1 MADLGRQLADLLY
14 GESQQPKETTG
25 QKIARRLT
33 GAGET
38 AATIGTGLLG
48 SVPAGL
54 AGLSQLIPTRGRAPD
69 VNRAAQKVE
78 DVQSALTY
86 LPRTE
91 TGQRYLQ
98 NTAGAL
104 ETLGA
109 PAEYLGEKALQY
121 TGSPGVATAANVLLD
136 PVNFIGLPGSGKAT
150 VAATKAAG
158 RAAMAAPRVA
168 AEMAGDILAPK
179 SRFESQRGAIKMKGG
194 NWLAGEVETAVDPL
208 KPRGPKE
215 SDREWILQ
223 HAQNQRE
230 LGQDP
235 SRILAG
241 LEAIPKNEALDRW
254 IDKKLGGYI
263 KNEMGTPEDPV
274 RKLADQG
281 IIHFQNLRE
290 FDVEYMSP
298 SLKRHRR
305 LAGFPEEGYASTDL
319 GRAWEA
325 ATDKNLMFSQAGD
338 YQGSDAP
345 GILSRNP
352 WLEKVPGETP
362 VYETAAR
369 FDTRDLG
376 FDHLIDVLKEDLAT
390 GRIRPEQLEKMSM
403 EQAVRRAHQY
413 DQEMAE
419 KAAKATAAARE
430 GLPVYKEYPQGYR
443 WIELNKPGAF
453 AAESD
458 TMGHSVRGYEPP
470 KGHPDWTEGSGD
482 AGSLSYGLGGWEAI
496 KHGDAK
502 VYSLVD
508 SKGSPH
514 VTVEIGRG
522 KHPIGYSFKG
532 ASDEFPKT
540 FDYNLTSDPEF
551 PMPTREQK
559 QAILTR
565 AAELHKSNETMD
577 RMQAFQNAAN
587 EIIGEL
593 PSRINQIKGK
603 SNRAPKE
610 DYLPFV
616 QDFVRSG
623 RWSDIRDIQNAGMR
637 PTSSVFSEGELKML
651 RDLGETNIPP
661 ALSGVDIQRLHNLI
675 NPEGKRLIYDARGNI
690 VGDETRRGYAD
701 GGAVMPAAEIGGGE
715 FVRVAEKYGL
725 GSDNA
730 TLNRIVQLVNKGM
743 SLDQA
748 AKKLASKSRVR
759 ISDNPDTMR
768 LELATGGAVKMVA
781 GGLTAAK
788 GAAKTAAKGAAK
800 AVKEEKLSVPY
811 DIPRAPAKTKE
822 EIRPIAQRMAEQM
835 TGEFVRPDPKVSKN
849 PAGKTY
855 QQFLMEKELEGRH
868 QYRKTKDVPEP
879 EAADIEK
886 QQGMVKFGIS
896 GDTTMADTELLRA
909 GPYQMEDAV
918 PLHGGPRF
926 PLGGEGAWASNN
938 PIAANVQKRIGEMS
952 HFFDAPVLGQYMTMG
967 PAGSMFAQHLA
978 DANLQAIDLS
988 KMTKS
993 QIEQFNKLIREGN
1006 KKSGPRPT
1014 FPGIQDKNEAYLWM
1028 AFDPKLRIHFNEL
1041 MQKPTVTGALNLPD
1055 GRIILDAVTEPELR
1069 NKEIMTSGL
1078 SQFQFDPSIR
1088 PEDIPL
1094 SMHPTYTHLIPMK
1107 QGAPVTRTRYP
1118 TPAELEF
1125 SDVANFIR
1133 QNYPAKEFTRTMQT
1147 SSPRQLIDQQ
1157 AIDEIKMFEE
1167 FMKQYTGKKKGGAVK
1182 KQAGGAIKAAA
1193 KAVKPSAEQAA
1204 KMASQQAEMAL
1215 KNRAMQELKAQFED
1229 LPLGQQPQG
1238 WMSPERLQQ
1247 KIEEIRRREATPVG
1261 GQIPLMQAGGAVKAA
1276 ARAASKAARLSAD
1289 EAKAM
1294 EAEARALAAQ
1304 VRERS
1309 KAFRASGADQLSDEV
1324 LAQNRADSMRV
1335 SELMARVEEARKPEV
1350 KIIER
1355 KEPSWYADMTPTQ
1368 KKALQGLQD
1377 WQGGGFSLRPSSES
1391 LIQSAQSHFNDFE
1404 VAPGVRSVPLS
1415 AVGPLTGYNSPKD
1428 VRRIADLRAQIEQ
1441 SKEIEPIFVGIDPSG
1456 QAYVME
1462 GQHRSRAFQSM
1473 GLPNIPARVVVDFS
1487 APVKKAIGGAVKKV
1501 KFTDNLDAMR
1511 LAVQKRK

>member
-54 AGLSQLIPTRGRAPD
+54 AGLTQLIPTRGRAPD

-158 RAAMAAPRVA
+158 RAAMAAPRA
-168 AEMAGDILAPK
+168 AGDILSEALTPA
-179 SRFESQRGAIKMKGG
+179 SRFESQRGAINLGGQFEPQSTLGLVSRADQAAAALPRQKGTG
-194 NWLAGEVETAVDPL
+194 AEFL
-208 KPRGPKE
+208 
-215 SDREWILQ
+215 
-223 HAQNQRE
+223 RE
-230 LGQDP
+230 LQKTPGVSPAELED
-235 SRILAG
+235 RG
-241 LEAIPKNEALDRW
+241 LTAALSSMGKVTKNDFLKALEDNPPV
-254 IDKKLGGYI
+254 KFEEVQLGGREPWRVQLDLLENRGI
-263 KNEMGTPEDPV
+263 WNLSPEE
-274 RKLADQG
+274 K
-281 IIHFQNLRE
+281 
-290 FDVEYMSP
+290 VEYQRLMD
-298 SLKRHRR
+298 RR
-305 LAGFPEEGYASTDL
+305 IE
-319 GRAWEA
+319 
-325 ATDKNLMFSQAGD
+325 
-338 YQGSDAP
+338 
-345 GILSRNP
+345 
-352 WLEKVPGETP
+352 
-362 VYETAAR
+362 
-369 FDTRDLG
+369 
-376 FDHLIDVLKEDLAT
+376 
-390 GRIRPEQLEKMSM
+390 
-403 EQAVRRAHQY
+403 
-413 DQEMAE
+413 
-419 KAAKATAAARE
+419 E
-430 GLPVYKEYPQGYR
+430 GLPAEEAPAKFQDYSIPGGENYREILLTLPTSKSPTDAELASFAKQFLQKEFDAKGEMFADSQQRIDDMKSDIFAWTDLWSDAAKEHFNLEDWGFIRPGQKRESKSDYRTPHWNQPNVLAHARISDRTGPNGEKILHVEEVQSDWHQQGRKGGYKTGKEEDQIKAINKEYDRLTARRRELYKQAEEMPDGGPEFIRVMNEANDITPQLMRLQTQADELRMASREGVPDAPFKKNWHELMMRRLVNYAAENGYDR
-443 WIELNKPGAF
+443 IAITPGAEQVSRYDLSKQVDEIVYRKNQDGSYTLSAYGLSREPIINDKVISEKELENYVGKEI
-453 AAESD
+453 AAKISQNEGEFRKGRVFEDGSKSED
-458 TMGHSVRGYEPP
+458 RYSLSGEGLQVGGEGMKGFYDKIIPTYLNTLGKPYGSKVTQDNLYKPDFDIVRNNAARHYG
-470 KGHPDWTEGSGD
+470 EGSE
-482 AGSLSYGLGGWEAI
+482 AYNEAIRNMTIPVHSFAITPQMREAI
-496 KHGDAK
+496 K
-502 VYSLVD
+502 
-508 SKGSPH
+508 SKGLPLY
-514 VTVEIGRG
+514 
-522 KHPIGYSFKG
+522 KKG
-532 ASDEFPKT
+532 
-540 FDYNLTSDPEF
+540 
-551 PMPTREQK
+551 
-559 QAILTR
+559 
-565 AAELHKSNETMD
+565 
-577 RMQAFQNAAN
+577 
-587 EIIGEL
+587 
-593 PSRINQIKGK
+593 
-603 SNRAPKE
+603 
-610 DYLPFV
+610 
-616 QDFVRSG
+616 
-623 RWSDIRDIQNAGMR
+623 
-637 PTSSVFSEGELKML
+637 
-651 RDLGETNIPP
+651 
-661 ALSGVDIQRLHNLI
+661 
-675 NPEGKRLIYDARGNI
+675 
-690 VGDETRRGYAD
+690 
-701 GGAVMPAAEIGGGE
+701 
-715 FVRVAEKYGL
+715 
-725 GSDNA
+725 GS
-730 TLNRIVQLVNKGM
+730 
-743 SLDQA
+743 
-748 AKKLASKSRVR
+748 VR

-788 GAAKTAAKGAAK
+788 GAAKAGAKGAAK

-811 DIPRAPAKTKE
+811 NIPRAPAKTKE

-855 QQFLMEKELEGRH
+855 QQFLMEKELEGHH

-938 PIAANVQKRIGEMS
+938 PIAANVQRRIGEMS
-952 HFFDAPVLGQYMTMG
+952 QFFDAPVLGQYMAMG

-1006 KKSGPRPT
+1006 EKSGPRPT

-1078 SQFQFDPSIR
+1078 SQFQFDPNVR
-1088 PEDIPL
+1088 PEDLSL

-1247 KIEEIRRREATPVG
+1247 KIEEIRRREATPAG
-1261 GQIPLMQAGGAVKAA
+1261 GQIPLLKKGG
-1276 ARAASKAARLSAD
+1276 
-1289 EAKAM
+1289 
-1294 EAEARALAAQ
+1294 Q
-1304 VRERS
+1304 
-1309 KAFRASGADQLSDEV
+1309 
-1324 LAQNRADSMRV
+1324 
-1335 SELMARVEEARKPEV
+1335 
-1350 KIIER
+1350 
-1355 KEPSWYADMTPTQ
+1355 
-1368 KKALQGLQD
+1368 
-1377 WQGGGFSLRPSSES
+1377 
-1391 LIQSAQSHFNDFE
+1391 
-1404 VAPGVRSVPLS
+1404 
-1415 AVGPLTGYNSPKD
+1415 
-1428 VRRIADLRAQIEQ
+1428 
-1441 SKEIEPIFVGIDPSG
+1441 
-1456 QAYVME
+1456 
-1462 GQHRSRAFQSM
+1462 
-1473 GLPNIPARVVVDFS
+1473 
-1487 APVKKAIGGAVKKV
+1487 V
-1501 KFTDNLDAMR
+1501 KFTGNLDAMR